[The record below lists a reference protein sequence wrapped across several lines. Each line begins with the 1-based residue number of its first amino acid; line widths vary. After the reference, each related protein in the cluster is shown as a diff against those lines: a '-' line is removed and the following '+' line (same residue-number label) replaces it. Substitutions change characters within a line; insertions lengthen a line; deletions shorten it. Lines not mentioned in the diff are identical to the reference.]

1 MHTLSRCAAVAAP
14 KLASARVH
22 WRMAVACALC
32 TGGRHVRPRS
42 EMVRPEST
50 EASAR
55 RARPSSDID
64 VRHLSVL
71 KRERIP
77 ELASRRER
85 LYAYSYA

>member
-42 EMVRPEST
+42 EMVRPE
-50 EASAR
+50 ASAR
-55 RARPSSDID
+55 RARPSSD

-85 LYAYSYA
+85 LYSTVD